1 MLNGGDRLKVAHVT
15 SAHTRFDIR
24 IFQKECA
31 TLAANG
37 YDVSLI
43 VADGKGDQHV
53 DGIDII
59 DAGYLSGRLNRMFKT
74 TKLVYEKAVSLQADI
89 YHLHDPELIP
99 VGLKLKKLGKIV
111 IFDSHED
118 VPKQILSKPY
128 LHPVPR
134 KIISI
139 CFSMYERFACKK
151 MDTILAATPCIRDKF
166 LSINESVL
174 NISNFPLAGE
184 LDANLGWAEKK
195 LEVCYVGGITSI
207 RGIREVV
214 SAFGLIRTSTRL
226 NLVGKFP
233 EPAVEADVKQQASW
247 SSINQLG
254 QLNRA
259 EVRDVLGNSVAGLV
273 TFHPLPNHVDA
284 QPNKM
289 FEYMSAGIPV
299 IASNFPLWREII
311 EGNDCGI
318 CVDPLDP
325 QAIADAVDFLIDNPV
340 RAEQM
345 GKNGQRAVAARYNWD
360 AEGLRLLAFY
370 DGLRGKSE

>member
-1 MLNGGDRLKVAHVT
+1 MKVAHVT

-31 TLAANG
+31 TLAENG

-43 VADGKGDQHV
+43 VADGKGDQHINGV
-53 DGIDII
+53 DIV

-74 TKLVYEKAVSLQADI
+74 TKLVYDKAVSLRADI

-111 IFDSHED
+111 FFDSHED

-128 LHPVPR
+128 LRPVAR
-134 KIISI
+134 RIVSFA
-139 CFSMYERFACKK
+139 FSMYERYACKK
-151 MDTILAATPCIRDKF
+151 MDAILTATPYIRDKF
-166 LSINESVL
+166 LSINDCVIDI
-174 NISNFPLAGE
+174 NNFPLAGE
-184 LDANLGWAEKK
+184 LDSNLDWSEKTR
-195 LEVCYVGGITSI
+195 EVCYVGGISSI
-207 RGIREVV
+207 RGVREVI
-214 SAFGLIRTSTRL
+214 SAFEFVRTSSRL
-226 NLVGKFP
+226 NLVGKFS
-233 EPAVEADVKQQASW
+233 ESAVEADVKKLSSW

-259 EVRDVLGNSVAGLV
+259 EVRNILGRSVAGLV
-273 TFHPLPNHVDA
+273 TFYPLPNHVDA

-311 EGNDCGI
+311 EGNDCGL
-318 CVDPLDP
+318 CVDPLNP
-325 QAIADAVDFLIDNPV
+325 RAIAEAIDFLIDNPE

-345 GKNGQRAVAARYNWD
+345 GKNGQRAVADRYNWD
-360 AEGLRLLAFY
+360 AEGRRLLAFY
-370 DGLRGKSE
+370 DGFKREAEE